1 MITFRD
7 YFSGKLG
14 FRSGTYIPFNTGMAE
29 TGFKEKKKD
38 NSGRLDMIY
47 KEAFI
52 WYFCLSKYNLS
63 LLFLPES
70 LVPSL
75 KPLYTC
81 LEPRTPLPLGRT
93 NTHTPV
99 GVQSGSV

>member
-38 NSGRLDMIY
+38 NSGRLDMI
-47 KEAFI
+47 
-52 WYFCLSKYNLS
+52 
-63 LLFLPES
+63 
-70 LVPSL
+70 
-75 KPLYTC
+75 
-81 LEPRTPLPLGRT
+81 
-93 NTHTPV
+93 
-99 GVQSGSV
+99 